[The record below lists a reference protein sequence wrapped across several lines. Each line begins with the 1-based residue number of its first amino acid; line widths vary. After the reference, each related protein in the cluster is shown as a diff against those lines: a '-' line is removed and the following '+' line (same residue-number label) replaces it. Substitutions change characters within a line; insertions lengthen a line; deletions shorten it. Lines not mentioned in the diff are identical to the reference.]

1 MAEKY
6 QRKFYSD
13 TMTDMIIDE
22 YKQETGFGYSET
34 IRAIILQ
41 WSMNILKV
49 PVKGIIKDGKV
60 IMEQK

>member
-1 MAEKY
+1 MEKY